1 MSKYKKKVI
10 CILLMF
16 CITVSSLLGCSI
28 STTRQSD
35 QITTSTEIIKN
46 EYRAASSSATTYVY
60 AITSLN
66 VRTGPGTSYKI
77 AGVLSKG
84 DKVKL
89 VSSGKNW
96 SKITYKGKTR
106 YASSKYLAITS
117 SVKTSYV
124 YATTSLNVRSG
135 AGTSYKVVGV
145 LSRGEKV
152 KLVSKGSKWSKIIY
166 NGKTR
171 YASSKYL
178 ATTKP
183 GSSSKTS
190 GYPLK
195 YSDKT
200 CNIEI
205 TKEWYQ
211 NAYCY
216 IAHLK
221 FTDYDRFG
229 TACANGKYNN
239 GYETTS
245 HAAKRLGAIFA
256 VNGCYSAPNLNY
268 PVARSGMVWNNK
280 AYYVPAVYSSKT
292 GRFYQCEGNSSI
304 QGQKLSSL
312 VSSKKVSD
320 TFCFG
325 PAFLMNGKVSS
336 SSDTSRAQRTFIGT
350 NGKAGDIWIVVSEG
364 RYADGKSAGL
374 TYAQCAKLLKSKG
387 CTFGI
392 PLDGGGSSTMYFNGK
407 VLNSASSNQRAVV
420 DFIYFK

>member
-106 YASSKYLAITS
+106 YASSKYLA
-117 SVKTSYV
+117 
-124 YATTSLNVRSG
+124 
-135 AGTSYKVVGV
+135 
-145 LSRGEKV
+145 
-152 KLVSKGSKWSKIIY
+152 
-166 NGKTR
+166 
-171 YASSKYL
+171 
-178 ATTKP
+178 TTKS

-245 HAAKRLGAIFA
+245 HAAK
-256 VNGCYSAPNLNY
+256 
-268 PVARSGMVWNNK
+268 
-280 AYYVPAVYSSKT
+280 
-292 GRFYQCEGNSSI
+292 
-304 QGQKLSSL
+304 
-312 VSSKKVSD
+312 
-320 TFCFG
+320 
-325 PAFLMNGKVSS
+325 
-336 SSDTSRAQRTFIGT
+336 
-350 NGKAGDIWIVVSEG
+350 
-364 RYADGKSAGL
+364 
-374 TYAQCAKLLKSKG
+374 
-387 CTFGI
+387 
-392 PLDGGGSSTMYFNGK
+392 
-407 VLNSASSNQRAVV
+407 
-420 DFIYFK
+420 